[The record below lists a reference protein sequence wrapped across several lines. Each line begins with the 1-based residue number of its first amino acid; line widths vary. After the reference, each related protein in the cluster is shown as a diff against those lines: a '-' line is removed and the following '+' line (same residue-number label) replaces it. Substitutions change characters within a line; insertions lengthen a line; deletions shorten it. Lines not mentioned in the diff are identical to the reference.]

1 MKIGDGM
8 GIFDILFGSDDNKK
22 NQQDYGLFSFLND
35 EQNNNKDDNYDYL
48 KDWQKREVK
57 KGNYDSADFEEDDID
72 EDSYYSEDDEKNN
85 LLFFFH
91 AFFPLK
97 RAINLCRSYFL

>member
-1 MKIGDGM
+1 M
-8 GIFDILFGSDDNKK
+8 GLFDIFFGTDDKEK
-22 NQQDYGLFSFLND
+22 NQQDYGSFSFLND
-35 EQNNNKDDNYDYL
+35 EQNNKNKGNNKDDNYDYL